1 MSASSSGSGD
11 GSSYDERQALSIKQF
26 RNVVAPL
33 LLAERF
39 GCRMINVEQQVTKTE
54 EVLDKQCGIDYLL
67 DTRVSVVAVSSR
79 IQTIKAD
86 RTPFRTFTIRC
97 GRNGFASELEKLK
110 LAHLDPQILRSGL
123 TLQAYLDPNQTI
135 LVMGVIRTRDL
146 AEYVTSYEEIIDRRT
161 NSQDGKQF
169 LSIPWA
175 QLEDAGYTVD
185 YYSSI
190 SPTL

>member
-1 MSASSSGSGD
+1 MIGP
-11 GSSYDERQALSIKQF
+11 SYEERQALAMRQF
-26 RNVVAPL
+26 RDVVAPL

-39 GCRMINVEQQVTKTE
+39 GCRMINIEEQVTKTSK
-54 EVLDKQCGIDYLL
+54 VLDQQCGIDYLL
-67 DTRVSVVAVSSR
+67 DTGVSVIAVSSR

-97 GRNGFASELEKLK
+97 GRNGFASELEKIK
-110 LAHLDPQILRSGL
+110 LAHLDPQILRSGI
-123 TLQAYLDPNQTI
+123 TLQGYLDCNQTI

-146 AEYVTSYEEIIDRRT
+146 AEYVTSYEDIIDRRT

-169 LSIPWA
+169 LSIPWSE
-175 QLEDAGYTVD
+175 LEDAGYTVD

-190 SPTL
+190 SPVE